1 MQNIILLHIADL
13 FQTRGVHVESD
24 WSQSFYSPAANSAR
38 STSVV
43 KVSRAR
49 AHKHSY
55 ILLLNALSMCAR
67 VANHIP
73 IQPTSLNDKSDTE
86 SLCFIPKPSTCRKLK
101 TMSRD
106 VVNGAAWHTDSER
119 AVFVYR
125 CGIVMTWDIAMGRA
139 IQMTEHR
146 FPMSVAVGPYLEK
159 MLVAVSGMDNVVTLY
174 DMSDHNADCS
184 VSTILPQPGGDGH
197 EGMIHRIAFTS
208 RKSLVTGSGDHTVRL
223 WDVESG
229 KSMNVFRAHKSDCV
243 ALEVF
248 PRSAEDPL
256 IASGSLD
263 ATVCMWDARTD
274 KPSQVLE
281 AASEVTSISFFP
293 SGRALATADV
303 TGAVQIFDVRSSLP
317 MVSLSSASTA
327 CTGIEWSLSGRAL
340 YTSHEC
346 GSFQVWEPF
355 GSCQF
360 LD

>member
-1 MQNIILLHIADL
+1 MRCDFDKNTMLTCFKHERGLH
-13 FQTRGVHVESD
+13 ESD

-159 MLVAVSGMDNVVTLY
+159 MLVAVSGIPTCL
-174 DMSDHNADCS
+174 SKH
-184 VSTILPQPGGDGH
+184 GGEITHVLIVRG
-197 EGMIHRIAFTS
+197 RPS
-208 RKSLVTGSGDHTVRL
+208 RSRTVLV
-223 WDVESG
+223 
-229 KSMNVFRAHKSDCV
+229 
-243 ALEVF
+243 
-248 PRSAEDPL
+248 
-256 IASGSLD
+256 
-263 ATVCMWDARTD
+263 
-274 KPSQVLE
+274 
-281 AASEVTSISFFP
+281 
-293 SGRALATADV
+293 
-303 TGAVQIFDVRSSLP
+303 
-317 MVSLSSASTA
+317 
-327 CTGIEWSLSGRAL
+327 
-340 YTSHEC
+340 Y
-346 GSFQVWEPF
+346 
-355 GSCQF
+355 
-360 LD
+360 